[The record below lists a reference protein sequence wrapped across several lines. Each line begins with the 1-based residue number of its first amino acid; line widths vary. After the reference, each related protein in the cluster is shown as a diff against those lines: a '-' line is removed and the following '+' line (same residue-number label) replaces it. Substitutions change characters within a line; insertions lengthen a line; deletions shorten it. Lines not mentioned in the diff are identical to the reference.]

1 MDAYIIVGC
10 MPEAFNISERPV
22 KAIKK
27 PTLIIRPER
36 YSSSP
41 ILSTKVLANEFP
53 TKGEDQFRSD
63 FVDFHW
69 KRRMP
74 LGRLSTEQELRGR

>member
-10 MPEAFNISERPV
+10 MPEAFKISERSV
-22 KAIKK
+22 QAIKK
-27 PTLIIRPER
+27 LTSLIRPER
-36 YSSSP
+36 HSSSQ
-41 ILSTKVLANEFP
+41 ILSTKVPANEFP